1 MLNITAVGRL
11 GKDPEQKQSGDL
23 MITKFSLAVNTSKD
37 ETTWMDCTVFGN
49 RGDVINQYV
58 VKGQQITITGRGK
71 LETYEKRDGTTGT
84 SLQVI
89 VNDFSLPPK
98 ADTPAQRQAV
108 TSDIPF

>member
-23 MITKFSLAVNTSKD
+23 LITKFSMAVNTSKD

-49 RGDVINQYV
+49 RGNALVQYV
-58 VKGQQITITGRGK
+58 SKGQQITISGRGK
-71 LETYEKRDGTTGT
+71 LETYDKRDGTQGT

-89 VNDFSLPPK
+89 VNDFSLPAK
-98 ADTPAQRQAV
+98 TDAPAQGQAV
-108 TSDIPF
+108 SSEIPF